1 MIRHLSLTISP
12 PHNCLCNSSVSPL
25 FSSFRILKNLSKTRP
40 SHIPLTLWY
49 LYDLFVSS
57 HEIYQ
62 PVYKIPLP
70 KDTLALDIFPNSMP
84 SYPVRHK
91 SSIPFFCFS
100 FL

>member
-1 MIRHLSLTISP
+1 MIRHLSLTIP
-12 PHNCLCNSSVSPL
+12 PPRNCVCNSHVSFL
-25 FSSFRILKNLSKTRP
+25 FSPFRILKNLSKTRP
-40 SHIPLTLWY
+40 SHVPLTLWY
-49 LYDLFVSS
+49 LYYLFVSS

-70 KDTLALDIFPNSMP
+70 KDTLAPDILPNSMP

-91 SSIPFFCFS
+91 SSIPFLCYS